1 MTILTES
8 VRAGEFI
15 IAEGNGSISREEV
28 TISAAAGALVAGTV
42 MGKITASGKYVAY
55 ANGAADGSEVA
66 AGILYAPAPD
76 LAADQSGVIIARHAE
91 VEESL
96 LTGIDAP
103 GKVDLAAVQII
114 FR

>member
-15 IAEGNGSISREEV
+15 VAEANGTISREE
-28 TISAAAGALVAGTV
+28 IIIAAAAGALKAGTV

-66 AGILYAPAPD
+66 AGILYGPADD
-76 LAADQSGVIIARHAE
+76 LAVDQPGVIIARHAE
-91 VEESL
+91 VEETL

-103 GKVDLAAVQII
+103 GKVDLAAFQIL

>member
-15 IAEGNGSISREEV
+15 IAEGNGSISRDKV
-28 TISAAAGALVAGTV
+28 TIAAAAAALKAGTV

-55 ANGAADGSEVA
+55 ANGASDGSEVA
-66 AGILYAPAPD
+66 AGILYAPVED
-76 LAADQSGVIIARHAE
+76 LAADQSGVLIVRHAE
-91 VEESL
+91 VEETL

-103 GKVDLAAVQII
+103 GKVDLAAAQII